1 LRAAFFYPLGIGIG
15 IEFLAGSSDADSES
29 DLHGA
34 LL

>member
-1 LRAAFFYPLGIGIG
+1 LRAAFFYPLGIG